1 MIPFTQMS
9 ISKELTLLLVVVGV
23 LHAVERAIGRSRMY
37 IEMGLGHCVSAQ
49 NVTEG
54 LGLDM

>member
-9 ISKELTLLLVVVGV
+9 ISKELTLLLVVGV